1 MERHEWWKWR
11 TKVFS
16 KHGMCLLLDNLDRV
30 ACIQPGKAVPNA
42 FAFSYHEAEHSKC
55 RHQPNTGGV
64 RPVGMVVTMDPLA
77 PFPSSLTLHVST
89 HTMYQMMVHGAGPRG
104 QEPVY
109 GRNLGA
115 Q

>member
-1 MERHEWWKWR
+1 MVMCPRRRKFLR
-11 TKVFS
+11 LFFIFS
-16 KHGMCLLLDNLDRV
+16 QFWAL
-30 ACIQPGKAVPNA
+30 
-42 FAFSYHEAEHSKC
+42 KC
-55 RHQPNTGGV
+55 APPARAPPPSQPNTGGV
-64 RPVGMVVTMDPLA
+64 RPVGMEVTMDPLA

-89 HTMYQMMVHGAGPRG
+89 HTMYQMMVHSAGPRG